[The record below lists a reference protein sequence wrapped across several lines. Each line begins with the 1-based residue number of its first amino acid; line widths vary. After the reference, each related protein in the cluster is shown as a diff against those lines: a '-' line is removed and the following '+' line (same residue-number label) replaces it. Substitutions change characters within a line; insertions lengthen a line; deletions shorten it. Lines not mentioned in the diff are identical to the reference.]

1 MKILKPDFENFS
13 SIKDFPYKE
22 NFVSFNDIQ
31 MHYVDEGEGE
41 TILALHGQP
50 SWCYLYRKFIP
61 VLINYRFIAPDLLGF
76 GKSDKLVG
84 WKNYSFELH
93 FESLVNLID
102 SLELNDITLVVQDW
116 GGLLGLSLLGEFPKR
131 FKRVVV
137 LNTFLPIGKPLPL
150 LFKVWK
156 AFAKNHPS
164 LPVGKIIQKASFQN
178 LSKDVIDAYDAPF
191 PNKKHKDGAKAFP
204 MLVPTKPNQEGVERM
219 KKARQVL
226 SKWQKPALVLFSDKD
241 KMFSGLEKFFYKLIP
256 SSTEQKK
263 IIIKDAGHFLQEEK
277 GEEIAT
283 YIDQFIKGELKISA
297 NNP

>member
-1 MKILKPDFENFS
+1 MKTLKPDFTNFI

-22 NFVSFNDIQ
+22 NFVDFDNIQ
-31 MHYVDEGEGE
+31 MHYIDEGEGE

-61 VLINYRFIAPDLLGF
+61 VLKNYRFIAPDLIGF
-76 GKSDKLVG
+76 GKSDKIVG
-84 WKNYSFELH
+84 VKNYTFELH
-93 FESLVNLID
+93 FKSLVNLINK
-102 SLELNDITLVVQDW
+102 LELNDITLVVQDW
-116 GGLLGLSLLGEFPKR
+116 GGLLGLSLLGEFPER

-150 LFKVWK
+150 MFKAWK

-164 LPVGKIIQKASFQN
+164 LPVGKVIQKASFQN

-191 PNKKHKDGAKAFP
+191 PNRKHKDGARAFP
-204 MLVPTKPNQEGVERM
+204 MLVPTKPNQEGVEQM

-226 SKWQKPALVLFSDKD
+226 SEWQKPALVMFSDKD

-256 SSTEQKK
+256 SSSEQQK

-277 GEEIAT
+277 GEEIAI
-283 YIDQFIKGELKISA
+283 YIDQFMKGELKIG
-297 NNP
+297 

>member
-1 MKILKPDFENFS
+1 MKILKPDFANFNA
-13 SIKDFPYKE
+13 IKDFPYKE
-22 NFVSFNDIQ
+22 NFIDFDNIQ

-50 SWCYLYRKFIP
+50 SWSYLYRKFIP
-61 VLINYRFIAPDLLGF
+61 VLKKYRFIAPDLIGF
-76 GKSDKLVG
+76 GKSDKIVG

-93 FESLVNLID
+93 FNSLVNFID
-102 SLELNDITLVVQDW
+102 KLELNDITLVVQDW
-116 GGLLGLSLLGEFPKR
+116 GGLLGLSLLGEFPER

-156 AFAKNHPS
+156 TYVKNHPS
-164 LPVGKIIQKASFQN
+164 LPVGNVIQKASFKD
-178 LSKDVIDAYDAPF
+178 LSKDIIDAYDAPF
-191 PNKKHKDGAKAFP
+191 PNRKHKDGAKAFP
-204 MLVPTKPNQEGVERM
+204 LLVPTKPNQDGVDRM

-226 SKWQKPALVLFSDKD
+226 SVWQKPALIMFSDKD

-256 SSTEQKK
+256 SSVEQQK

-277 GEEIAT
+277 GEDIAD
-283 YIDQFIKGELKISA
+283 YIDRFIRNELKLK
-297 NNP
+297 NQ